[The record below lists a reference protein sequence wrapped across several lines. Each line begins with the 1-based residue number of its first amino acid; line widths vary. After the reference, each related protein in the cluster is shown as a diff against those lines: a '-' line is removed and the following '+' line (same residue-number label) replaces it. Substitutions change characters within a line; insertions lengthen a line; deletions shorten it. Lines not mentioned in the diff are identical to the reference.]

1 MSDKPR
7 EWFAVKR
14 GKNSS
19 YQFYEP
25 NSRNRKTIEA
35 IAPDGGNFEVTC
47 LIEKSA
53 YDALAAENE
62 RFRNLIDIKSLVDK
76 FLAWPLPKSVCS
88 DLCVTMS
95 DCNHRVGTNLLTADE
110 ARQLFEHLFDEECIR

>member
-14 GKNSS
+14 AKKSS

-25 NSRNRKTIEA
+25 NPGNRKTIEA

-53 YDALAAENE
+53 YDRLASENGKFVMALRSIASGWECSACSCDCHSIARKVLENE
-62 RFRNLIDIKSLVDK
+62 
-76 FLAWPLPKSVCS
+76 
-88 DLCVTMS
+88 
-95 DCNHRVGTNLLTADE
+95 
-110 ARQLFEHLFDEECIR
+110 

>member
-14 GKNSS
+14 AKGSS

-25 NSRNRKTIEA
+25 NPRNRKTIEA

-47 LIEKSA
+47 LVEKSA

-62 RFRNLIDIKSLVDK
+62 RLREALTKIAKQTVDDDWTETTR
-76 FLAWPLPKSVCS
+76 F
-88 DLCVTMS
+88 
-95 DCNHRVGTNLLTADE
+95 
-110 ARQLFEHLFDEECIR
+110 CIRAARKMLEK